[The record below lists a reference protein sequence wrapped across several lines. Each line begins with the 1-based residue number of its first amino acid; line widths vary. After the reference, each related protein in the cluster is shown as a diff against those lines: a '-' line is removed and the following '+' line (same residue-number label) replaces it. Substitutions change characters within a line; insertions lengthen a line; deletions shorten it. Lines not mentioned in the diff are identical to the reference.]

1 LRDTSVAFSPVS
13 LSTATTFERRRR
25 WRLRAPVAV
34 AVARLRARPGRSLL
48 VVAGVAA
55 ATALLAGVL
64 GGGLAA
70 RDRALQRSLAALS
83 PQARSFQ
90 VSSYDLPFGKTYAQ
104 ADRSARAALALVTP
118 QRPRAATF
126 FPTLRIDRQLVNLG
140 GLDDPQ
146 SALRLVAGRW
156 PAECRPAR
164 CEVVQVGSGSTPR
177 LDEGGIHLVRV
188 GYARPAST
196 ALGLTRTAPPLLLA
210 SSAAAFEHLPA
221 FVGISRNHLWTAP
234 LDPSGVHVWQVSR
247 ILADESAA
255 QALLAAAGG
264 DTYTLTGADASLQ
277 DAQRDG
283 RVSSQ
288 RMVLVGGEISALL
301 LGFALVAAVGLRRG
315 VWNEARR
322 LSQRGARRGQ
332 VWLAVATEVGTM
344 TIAGVVLGLVLG
356 VAAVAIV
363 AESTSLPA
371 GLILDHSLLTSLGAA
386 IAAGAWIVA
395 TVAIAVAVRA
405 PERRRARGLRPI
417 DVAALGALVAIVLA
431 VTSTNASAGVESSR
445 SRLLYTL
452 LPGLVC
458 FVAAVAAGRLL
469 GPAMRLGE
477 RWTRSAAAALHLAF
491 LALARAPARTVA
503 TVGFLIVSIGLAL
516 FAASYRATLED
527 GARDEAAFAVPLD
540 YTVGEGPQLVLP
552 LDAAPLSRYRQ
563 IPGVSAYPVLRR
575 TATVAG
581 AGTSA
586 LAPTVLG
593 IPAAA
598 MAKLHWRSDFSS
610 LSPPSLSALIGAG
623 GPVSLRGIPIP
634 AGTEGVGLDVR
645 VKGVPVQLGLVVAD
659 ADGRLH
665 TVRLGSRGPGAW
677 HLTARMPTWARQLIA
692 LDTSL
697 EANQAHQL
705 VHREAGEDNTF
716 NPVGSA
722 ALGSLTTSAGKTI
735 TDWHGLVTTSNGSLQ
750 KGLLTYAFT
759 LDQSIVARLPQP
771 TDGHPLPAV
780 VSSNLARL
788 SPPGSV
794 ITLDFQGAEVPA
806 RVVGVASR
814 FPDSQDL
821 GQGFVVVDES
831 RLATALGADAPGTSE
846 PDELWLSG
854 PASAEAELGRP
865 PFASLQLA
873 SRRDMRSQLASQPL
887 ARGITVTLGAAGIVA
902 LLLAAVG
909 VWVTLVSDARDER
922 GELFDL
928 EAQGVAPGTLRN
940 QLRLRSIVLLA
951 FGIVGGLVLGLV
963 LSRLVVSVVSVSA
976 ETTTPVPP
984 LLTDPAW
991 RTVAVALV
999 LVAALVLVLTELTVR
1014 HALRGQTPSRGAWT
1028 LE

>member
-1 LRDTSVAFSPVS
+1 M
-13 LSTATTFERRRR
+13 
-25 WRLRAPVAV
+25 RAPAAV

-70 RDRALQRSLAALS
+70 RDRALQRSLEALS

-90 VSSYDLPFGKTYAQ
+90 VSSYDLPFGKSYAQ
-104 ADRSARAALALVTP
+104 ANRDARRALALVTP
-118 QRPRAATF
+118 EAPRAETF
-126 FPTLRIDRQLVNLG
+126 FPLLRIDHELVGLG
-140 GLDDPQ
+140 GVDDPR
-146 SALRLVAGRW
+146 SLLRLVSGRW
-156 PAECRPAR
+156 PTECRPAR
-164 CEVVQVGSGSTPR
+164 CEVVQIGGGGAQR
-177 LDEGGIHLVRV
+177 LDEGGIHLARV
-188 GYARPAST
+188 GYARPASS
-196 ALGLTRTAPPLLLA
+196 ALGVPSEGPPFLMA
-210 SSAAAFEHLPA
+210 ASAAAFEHLPA
-221 FVGISRNHLWTAP
+221 FDGISRNHLWTAP
-234 LDPSGVHVWQVSR
+234 LDPSKVHVWQVSR

-255 QALLAAAGG
+255 QTLLAAAGG
-264 DTYTLTGADASLQ
+264 DTYALTGADAALQ
-277 DAQRDG
+277 SAQRDG

-332 VWLAVATEVGTM
+332 VWLAVATEVGAM
-344 TIAGVVLGLVLG
+344 TVAGVVLGVALG
-356 VAAVAIV
+356 VIAVAIV
-363 AESTSLPA
+363 AEITSLPA
-371 GLILDHSLLTSLGAA
+371 GPIIDHSLVTSLGIA
-386 IAAGAWIVA
+386 IAVGAWIVA

-417 DVAALGALVAIVLA
+417 DVAALGAAVAVLLA
-431 VTSTNASAGVESSR
+431 VTSTNATAGVESSR

-458 FVAAVAAGRLL
+458 FVAAVVAGRLL

-540 YTVGEGPQLVLP
+540 YTLGEGPGLVLP
-552 LDAAPLSRYRQ
+552 LDAAPLSRYEQ
-563 IPGVSAYPVLRR
+563 VPGVAAYPILRR
-575 TATVAG
+575 TATVPG
-581 AGTSA
+581 VGTSA

-593 IPAAA
+593 VPPAAI
-598 MAKLHWRSDFSS
+598 AKLHWRSDYSS
-610 LSPPSLSALIGAG
+610 LSTHAISGLVGGS
-623 GPVSLRGIPIP
+623 GPVSLRGVPIP
-634 AGTEGVGLDVR
+634 AGTKKAGLDVR
-645 VKGVPVQLGLVVAD
+645 IKGVPVQLDLVALD
-659 ADGRLH
+659 RAGRVHMLP
-665 TVRLGSRGPGAW
+665 LGSRGAGRS
-677 HLTARMPTWARQLIA
+677 HLSTAIPSWARELVG
-692 LDTSL
+692 LRVSL

-705 VHREAGEDNTF
+705 AHRQAGGDNTF
-716 NPVGSA
+716 NPVGSTL
-722 ALGSLTTSAGKTI
+722 LGPLTTSAGRPLTG
-735 TDWHGLVTTSNGSLQ
+735 WQGFVTTPNGSLQ
-750 KGLLTYAFT
+750 KGVLTYAFT

-771 TDGHPLPAV
+771 TDGHPLQAL
-780 VSSNLARL
+780 VSPNLARL
-788 SPPGSV
+788 VPPGGV
-794 ITLDFQGAEVPA
+794 ITLDFQDASVPA
-806 RVVGVASR
+806 EVVGVAQR

-831 RLATALGADAPGTSE
+831 HLATALGADAPGTSE
-846 PDELWLSG
+846 PNELWLSG
-854 PASAEAELGRP
+854 PASAESALGKP
-865 PFASLQLA
+865 PFGLLQLA
-873 SRRDMRSQLASQPL
+873 SRRDTRSQLLSQPL
-887 ARGITVTLGAAGIVA
+887 AQGITVTLAAAGIVA

-940 QLRLRSIVLLA
+940 QLRLRSAVLLA
-951 FGIVGGLVLGLV
+951 FGIAGGLVLGLV

-976 ETTTPVPP
+976 ETTSPVPP
-984 LLTDPAW
+984 LVTDPAW
-991 RTVAVALV
+991 GTVALALV
-999 LVAALVLVLTELTVR
+999 LLAALVLGLTELTVR